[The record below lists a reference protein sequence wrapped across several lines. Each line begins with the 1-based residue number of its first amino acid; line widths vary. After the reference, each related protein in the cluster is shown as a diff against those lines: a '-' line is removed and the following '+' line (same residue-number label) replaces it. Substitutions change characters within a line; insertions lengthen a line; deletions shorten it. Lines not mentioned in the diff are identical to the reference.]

1 MIEIAVFAVGLMMF
15 ALLLFIAFA
24 IFSALIKLVCW
35 IIEILDF

>member
-15 ALLLFIAFA
+15 ALLFFIAFA
-24 IFSALIKLVCW
+24 IFSALIKLVRW